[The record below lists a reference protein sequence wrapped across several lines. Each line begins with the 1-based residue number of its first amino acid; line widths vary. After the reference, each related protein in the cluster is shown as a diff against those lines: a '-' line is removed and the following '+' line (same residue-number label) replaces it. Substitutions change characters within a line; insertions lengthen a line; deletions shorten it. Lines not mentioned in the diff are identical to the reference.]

1 MSQQCDSFTLSG
13 VPASAGVAIGRAF
26 IYNKEIPP
34 LTKRRIPANR
44 VEAEVE
50 RFLGSVYQ
58 AGEEIRRTQRLV
70 ELEHGIDLG
79 QIFGAQLTMLEDPEI
94 RERTLARI
102 RQRRYA
108 AEYAFSL
115 TLEETKRMFA
125 IASIDNEYLRMRLS
139 DVMDI
144 ENQVLISLAGGEGQ
158 ALHSLRANT
167 VIVGHDVLPSEAIQL
182 GGRRV
187 KGIVTDIGGATSH
200 TSIIARS
207 MGLPSVVGTGRASR
221 AIQSGDVIIVDGDD
235 GVVHVRPSL
244 ETLRHHKSRLR
255 RQARRRNDLDQQRQL
270 PAVTEDGVTI
280 ELMANVD
287 VPDEVQRAL
296 EYGAGGVGM
305 YRTEFLYLN
314 YRLPDEQAQYE
325 AYTQIIE
332 ALAPKPVVIRTVDMG
347 GDKLSKGMDRPPEA
361 NPFLGWRG
369 IRICLDM
376 PDLFKTQLRALF
388 RAARKGPV
396 SILLP
401 MISSLDEWH
410 RTQAIIAETKADL
423 CRERVEFEE
432 NCPVGIMVEV
442 PSVALMVERFAR
454 EVDFFSIGTNDLTQY
469 TLAVDR
475 GTAQVS
481 ALYDPFHPSVL
492 KLIQMVAASGDAH
505 RVPVSICGEMGGDP
519 LATPL
524 LVGLGLRCLSLSPGL
539 IPEVKAVIR
548 SISAAR
554 ARQIADT
561 CLGLDTAREVRDFI
575 KEQMSV

>member
-1 MSQQCDSFTLSG
+1 MSQGGDYGTLSG

-34 LTKRRIPANR
+34 LSKRRVAEHR
-44 VEAEVE
+44 VEDEIE
-50 RFLGSVYQ
+50 RFLKSLHQ

-70 ELEHGIDLG
+70 ELEHGSDLG
-79 QIFGAQLTMLEDPEI
+79 QIFGAQLTMLEDVEI
-94 RERTLARI
+94 RDRTLARI
-102 RQRRYA
+102 RQKRYS

-115 TLEETKRMFA
+115 TLQETKKMFE
-125 IASIDNEYLRMRLS
+125 SIDNEYLRMRLS

-158 ALHSLRANT
+158 ALHSQRANT

-207 MGLPSVVGTGRASR
+207 MSLPSVVGTGRASR
-221 AIQSGDVIIVDGDD
+221 EIKSGDVIIVDGDD
-235 GVVHVRPSL
+235 GIVHVRPGL
-244 ETLRHHKSRLR
+244 EILRHYKSRLR
-255 RQARRRNDLDQQRQL
+255 RQARRRRALAEQRQL
-270 PAVTEDGVTI
+270 PALTQDGQTI

-287 VPDEVQRAL
+287 VPAEVQQAL

-314 YRLPDEQAQYE
+314 YRLPDEEDQLK
-325 AYTQIIE
+325 AYAKIVE
-332 ALAPKPVVIRTVDMG
+332 ALAPKPVVIRTVDLG
-347 GDKLSKGMDRPPEA
+347 GDKLSKGLDRLPEA

-388 RAARKGPV
+388 RAALKGPV
-396 SILLP
+396 RILLP
-401 MISSLDEWH
+401 MLASLDEWQ
-410 RTQAIIAETKADL
+410 RAQAIIAETKSDL
-423 CRERVEFEE
+423 RRERVEFEE

-442 PSVALMVERFAR
+442 PSVALMADRFAR
-454 EVDFFSIGTNDLTQY
+454 EVDFFSLGTNDLTQY

-475 GTAQVS
+475 GTALVS
-481 ALYDPFHPSVL
+481 ELYDPFHPAVL
-492 KLIQMVAASGDAH
+492 KMMQMVSATGDAH
-505 RVPVSICGEMGGDP
+505 QVPVSICGEMGGDP

-548 SISAAR
+548 SISTTRAR
-554 ARQIADT
+554 AMADH
-561 CLGLDTAREVRDFI
+561 CLALDTGRQVRDFV
-575 KEQMSV
+575 KESMSA